1 MYYKYL
7 LINPLRFILSLILI
21 NFMQTKFYLF
31 CTVVFF
37 FCVSVAFSQNISGKM
52 KVANYTF
59 FYQATPVS
67 VGKYE
72 FTVKNIEKADTD
84 NAAFVLVYSSQI
96 NVLKA
101 ENNVK
106 ETRIYAANRN
116 GVSWTVSLEE
126 CLRLQYNYQT
136 QTIHIQV
143 IGTELPK
150 YASGKADKLEFSKDK
165 LTETIAVQTIAQQF
179 INRYYKIF
187 DLGKSPKS
195 NTTAI
200 IAGSINSENGKTYS
214 YEVLEAGFG
223 QQELAIRHASS
234 GLVYKTSLAIDKK
247 ANFVVQI
254 LYAKR
259 KDVSWEIYGSDV
271 WEMNFDRSNGKGI
284 CSKSSLFFPP
294 IPQKYQET
302 IFKNSATETELLN
315 IAVEYFI
322 LSYNKLF

>member
-136 QTIHIQV
+136 QTIHTQV

-234 GLVYKTSLAIDKK
+234 GLVYKTSLAMDKK